1 MCIWYTMGVPVP
13 GTKPNKLKICSV
25 FLFQHKPVLTIED
38 NYLQTI
44 KLTLLRFL
52 SAEERIPYVKNL
64 HHTGRVRPEIRTATD
79 LFHQGGLPSPVEDYQ
94 HDTLDFNRDF
104 IKCLEA
110 SFYGSVDGLTS
121 NSNRITTT
129 IKHLK

>member
-1 MCIWYTMGVPVP
+1 MEKIHII
-13 GTKPNKLKICSV
+13 PNEFNQSL
-25 FLFQHKPVLTIED
+25 E
-38 NYLQTI
+38 LQLAYSI
-44 KLTLLRFL
+44 KAGF
-52 SAEERIPYVKNL
+52 
-64 HHTGRVRPEIRTATD
+64 
-79 LFHQGGLPSPVEDYQ
+79 PSPAEDYQ